1 MSNVDYTARINNA
14 KAAVEKMKTDQI
26 KAEQNKENLEK
37 REAEYNAEIK
47 TMGVNPDELNKAI
60 EQLDI
65 DADLLMIENMI
76 PAEYL
81 PQSGERNA

>member
-47 TMGVNPDELNKAI
+47 AMGVNPDELNKAI